1 MTEMKKDI
9 QYYRELPYTKRVDR
23 EHDEGEWETY
33 YAATISELPGCMATG
48 KTRQEAL
55 CNLKYFFD
63 EYIEGLL
70 EWRESIPEPIAVRQP
85 RLRKRAPATFAGIPV
100 VVVLKHE
107 ETVENMDILSGDLG
121 SREQIEKWKTSKL
134 ETSSPDQF
142 VYA

>member
-1 MTEMKKDI
+1 MTEMEKDI
-9 QYYRELPYTKRVDR
+9 QYYRELPYTKRVDH

-33 YAATISELPGCMATG
+33 YVATISELPGCMATG

-70 EWRESIPEPIAVRQP
+70 EWGESIPEPTAVRQP
-85 RLRKRAPATFAGIPV
+85 RLRKRAPATFAEVPV
-100 VVVLKHE
+100 VVVLKRE
-107 ETVENMDILSGDLG
+107 ETVENMDVLTGDLG
-121 SREQIEKWKTSKL
+121 NREQVEKWKTSKL
-134 ETSSPDQF
+134 ETSSPGQF